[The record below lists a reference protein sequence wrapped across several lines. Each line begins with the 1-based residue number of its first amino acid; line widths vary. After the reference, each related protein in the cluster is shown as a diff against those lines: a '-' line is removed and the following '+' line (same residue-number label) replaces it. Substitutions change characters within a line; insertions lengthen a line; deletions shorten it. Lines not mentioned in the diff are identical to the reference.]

1 MANDIDSPAIT
12 SIDRTTSM
20 VGVAGNFIF
29 TTAMRSLPP
38 SFSESGPLPC
48 GVTFTDKGDGTAIL
62 AGIPGLG
69 TVGRYPIR
77 VTAFDGEGRGVCQ
90 EFTLTIHRT
99 QVPHASPGGHVDRRP
114 TDSPRSVAS

>member
-12 SIDRTTSM
+12 SIDHTTFM
-20 VGVAGNFIF
+20 VGVAGEFIF
-29 TTAMRSLPP
+29 TTAMRAFPT

-48 GVTFTDKGDGTAIL
+48 GVTFTDRGDGTAIL
-62 AGIPGLG
+62 EGTPGLG

-77 VTAFDGEGRGVCQ
+77 VTAFDGEGQGVCQ

-99 QVPHASPGGHVDRRP
+99 QVPHASPRWHADPRP
-114 TDSPRSVAS
+114 AEPPCPMAG